1 MFTLIIYIIAL
12 LITFI
17 GLPIGIVMAVSS
29 RVYNRRERDLRNEAE
44 AHRKILES
52 TYDRIWKEIKTRC
65 GLSEEH
71 RRSFNN
77 VYPSLLDREMD
88 DDTMLNWIL
97 DCNIDF
103 DPEEY
108 PIVMENIEDDRA
120 KFVAHQRRMMNII
133 REHRELLQKRM
144 ARAVVKNQSAIRYTP
159 VETGHDR
166 WGKSL

>member
-1 MFTLIIYIIAL
+1 MILVIIYIIAL
-12 LITFI
+12 ILVFLV
-17 GLPIGIVMAVSS
+17 LPICTVIAIYS
-29 RVYNRRERDLRNEAE
+29 RIYNRRERDLRNEAE

-52 TYDRIWKEIKTRC
+52 TYDHIWSEIKQHC
-65 GLSEEH
+65 GLREEH

-108 PIVMENIEDDRA
+108 PIVMENIEDDRK
-120 KFVAHQRRMMNII
+120 KFVAHQRRMMTII
-133 REHRELLQKRM
+133 REHRELMQKRL
-144 ARAVVKNQSAIRYTP
+144 ARTVIKNKSAIRYTP